1 MKKNQANQEEK
12 SLLKQSIND
21 FCKEHALSKSAFAK
35 RCGVSDGTLSFIEN
49 EQWDKISDE
58 MVQKI
63 NSFINKV
70 NVSDIYQNVDFLD
83 TFAACDMARIH
94 HLMIGIVADTGMGK
108 TTTLRT
114 YARKKNVFYVSFCK
128 SVKAGQFFSELL
140 CELGVSFEG
149 SLNEKINRAAKELNK
164 KDHPL
169 LIIDEAGKITHPV
182 MLYLQEL
189 RDKTISNC
197 GIILAGM
204 PYFKTN
210 LQKYADRQKEGCAE
224 FLRRI
229 NVWHAFLGLSPKEVE
244 EICRRNGVDD
254 SDTIKSLRNIKRFGD
269 LMNEIFLYKIR
280 KDRMFGL

>member
-49 EQWDKISDE
+49 EQFEKVSDE

-70 NVSDIYQNVDFLD
+70 NVNDIYQSVDFLD
-83 TFAACDMARIH
+83 AFAACDLARTH
-94 HLMIGIVADTGMGK
+94 HLMIGLIANTGMGK

-140 CELGVSFEG
+140 RELGVSFDG

-169 LIIDEAGKITHPV
+169 LIIDEAGKITHPI

-229 NVWHAFLGLSPKEVE
+229 NVWHTFLGLSPKEVE
-244 EICRRNGVDD
+244 EICSRNGLDD
-254 SDTIKSLRNIKRFGD
+254 PKEIESLRSIKRFGD

-280 KDRMFGL
+280 KDRMLDL

>member
-49 EQWDKISDE
+49 EQFEKVSDE

-70 NVSDIYQNVDFLD
+70 NVGDIYQSVDFLD
-83 TFAACDMARIH
+83 AFAACDLARTH
-94 HLMIGIVADTGMGK
+94 HLMIGLIANTGMGK

-164 KDHPL
+164 KDHPCL
-169 LIIDEAGKITHPV
+169 LYTSPSP
-182 MLYLQEL
+182 
-189 RDKTISNC
+189 RD
-197 GIILAGM
+197 A
-204 PYFKTN
+204 
-210 LQKYADRQKEGCAE
+210 
-224 FLRRI
+224 
-229 NVWHAFLGLSPKEVE
+229 
-244 EICRRNGVDD
+244 
-254 SDTIKSLRNIKRFGD
+254 
-269 LMNEIFLYKIR
+269 
-280 KDRMFGL
+280 